1 MMVSPKEVPVKIG
14 VAQMNT
20 CAGDFARTADRMVEY
35 SRQAADQGVDLLT
48 FPMATLTG
56 PVPVAAPDQEGF
68 LLDLAAT
75 LDDLASRLKCTCLVP
90 VVAELD
96 YDTVC
101 ETMLIRD
108 GQVLPLRLSAYFA
121 NQVGALA
128 GDGPDSDGAGSQN
141 GSRGDA
147 EAEGGEGMG
156 MPTLPCFDL
165 DGTRF
170 GVAVNYDDLDDF
182 VDYDLDIDVLIYID
196 SYGFSFDEPNSALGA
211 ALDENRFVD
220 DAQNMDAWIVG
231 VGSLGGYGP
240 FVFPGASFAVAP
252 WGQLE
257 ASAPSFEEA
266 LMVAQVEPHSEGPL
280 AHPLTPEVYNRA
292 LFLWESLRLGL
303 HDYLWKAGLTDAVL
317 MLDGKAG
324 SSVLAA
330 LACDALGPLHVHAL
344 VPDYLDRAS
353 RASALQLVQRLRMD
367 CRDLGDAKAAP
378 TTSPDQDPILMR
390 DMAMARTA
398 AFARELGAL
407 LLGPQDKTYLCL
419 EADQA
424 KPVMAGM
431 LPLGDVYRSEVLEL
445 ARLRNT
451 ISPVIPE
458 DSERAFDL
466 PRLDIQTDVA
476 ANDELL
482 LAQMDA
488 ILAAH
493 IEWEYGLTDAVNR
506 QGNPDLTQRVIQ
518 RFNQCELGRTG
529 CRTMCLAA
537 STNTVFDARVP
548 MGLRWEDHVRGK
560 DERVSEEDIIRHLR
574 KVQAQLEHVQQEGQP
589 NKGEEVH
596 DVIDLLRDFVQGSPR
611 TSDEPNHGRG
621 SGPGMPGGSPMSW
634 GGPFSEN

>member
-1 MMVSPKEVPVKIG
+1 MKIG

-35 SRQAADQGVDLLT
+35 SRQAADQGVDLLA

-68 LLDLAAT
+68 LLDLSVT

-101 ETMLIRD
+101 ETMLIKE

-121 NQVGALA
+121 SQVGALA
-128 GDGPDSDGAGSQN
+128 GVDSDEEGSQN
-141 GSRGDA
+141 GSQETV
-147 EAEGGEGMG
+147 EADGTEGVGT
-156 MPTLPCFDL
+156 PTLPCFDL

-211 ALDENRFVD
+211 ALGENRFVD

-240 FVFPGASFAVAP
+240 FVFPGSSFAVAP

-266 LMVAQVEPHSEGPL
+266 LMVAQVEPESEGPL

-317 MLDGKAG
+317 MLDGKVG

-330 LACDALGPLHVHAL
+330 LACDALGPLHVHVL
-344 VPDYLDRAS
+344 VPDYLDQTQ
-353 RASALQLVQRLRMD
+353 RASALQLVRRLRME
-367 CRDLGDAKAAP
+367 CRDLGEGKAA
-378 TTSPDQDPILMR
+378 SGVSSDKDPILMR
-390 DMAMARTA
+390 DMAMAQTA

-466 PRLDIQTDVA
+466 PQLDVQTGDA

-493 IEWEYGLTDAVNR
+493 IEWEYGLTDAVSR
-506 QGNPDLTQRVIQ
+506 QGNPVLTQGVIQ

-596 DVIDLLRDFVQGSPR
+596 DVIDLLRDFVQGGSRP
-611 TSDEPNHGRG
+611 SDEPNHGRG
-621 SGPGMPGGSPMSW
+621 GGPGMPGGSPMSW